1 MRTQF
6 NRLDLSRKK
15 QTRRAGGFGY
25 ERGRRSESGTRRRHP
40 AQHRRRRSCAGSV
53 RSTYNTPADVRA
65 AWRLDL
71 MAVSDS
77 DGLLDLRTIPWLR
90 LFARFNVTVTL
101 ALLVGALSVSGAIFL
116 ILELSTPY
124 SVSCKSPTRPCAT
137 P

>member
-25 ERGRRSESGTRRRHP
+25 ERGRRSESGTRPP
-40 AQHRRRRSCAGSV
+40 ASSSASKATILCW
-53 RSTYNTPADVRA
+53 T
-65 AWRLDL
+65 
-71 MAVSDS
+71 DS